1 MQLFEDGTLKGGML
15 PKVKCCLEALEDG
28 VEKAMIIDGRIE
40 NCVLLE
46 LFTDHGIGTEITK
59 ACS

>member
-1 MQLFEDGTLKGGML
+1 
-15 PKVKCCLEALEDG
+15 
-28 VEKAMIIDGRIE
+28 MIIDGRIE